1 MFHNKQIY
9 RHMSET
15 DSQTKILTDG
25 LASISKAQARE
36 INEFLDNREA
46 KAISVGDLL
55 KQDYKYFIPNY
66 QRGYR
71 WTSLEVETLLRDI
84 EAASKAKKHCL
95 QPLVLQKREG
105 DKANEYAVIDGQQ
118 RLTTIS
124 IILAWCNQK
133 EKATCERPSIEY
145 ETRTGSLSFLENIM
159 DKTEGDAEANVDF
172 WNMYQAYVC
181 CEEYAKG
188 KENIVS
194 IIKENLLNHCSFIL
208 YIAGEG
214 ENEHEIFKRLNSGK
228 IALTNAE
235 LTKALL
241 LHDRPYEE
249 QLEMA
254 LKWDEMMHFFENDD
268 FWYFICPEP
277 ESEKYQQTRLDFLIE
292 LVAGTES
299 GTGGDRYA
307 SFRALDTT
315 IREGKST
322 ITAKWKE
329 LTKFYHIMRYWYEDV
344 PYQGKK
350 GRSFY
355 HLVGFIIHAKI
366 QEVKKEVKILL
377 TEFENNT
384 KNLFREN
391 CLTWIKNTLSIASK
405 DDLKN
410 KVSELVYGKD
420 NGYISSLLLLMNI
433 ATLEFNAGE
442 NSRYPF
448 ASHIREE
455 WSLEHIRAKNEACNA
470 DRLNKYKALLL
481 KKDKIITETEKEED
495 AWNNCIHA
503 LEDLYE
509 GGDFNYETSFGNL
522 ALLPKNF
529 NSLINNKEHQE
540 KRELIAKACVQTDK
554 NAILPICTRYAFFK
568 YYSPNDDSNI
578 VWDGKNAYDYTEKAI
593 DLIYEYLNPETQ
605 A

>member
-1 MFHNKQIY
+1 
-9 RHMSET
+9 MSEES
-15 DSQTKILTDG
+15 SQTEL
-25 LASISKAQARE
+25 LAARLAGDTEAQARE

-46 KAISVGDLL
+46 KAISVGELL
-55 KQDYKYFIPNY
+55 ERGYEYFIPNY

-71 WTSLEVETLLRDI
+71 WTQLEVETLLNDI
-84 EAASKAKKHCL
+84 EEASAEKKHCL
-95 QPLVLQKREG
+95 QPLVLKKLKEN
-105 DKANEYAVIDGQQ
+105 KYTVIDGQQ

-133 EKATCERPSIEY
+133 EKTTCKRPSIMY
-145 ETRTGSLSFLENIM
+145 ETRTGSLSFLENIK
-159 DKTEGDAEANVDF
+159 DKTKDDADANVDF

-181 CEEYAKG
+181 CEECAKG
-188 KENIVS
+188 EENIVS

-208 YIAGEG
+208 YIAGKG

-299 GTGGDRYA
+299 GIGGDRYA
-307 SFRALDTT
+307 SFRKINKET
-315 IREGKST
+315 RKGKST
-322 ITAKWKE
+322 ITAEWKE
-329 LTKFYHIMRYWYEDV
+329 LIRFYHIMRYWYEDV

-355 HLVGFIIHAKI
+355 HLVGFIIHEKKG
-366 QEVKKEVKILL
+366 VKKLL
-377 TEFENNT
+377 TEFKDNP

-433 ATLEFNAGE
+433 ATLEFNVGE

-448 ASHIREE
+448 AAHVCEK
-455 WSLEHIRAKNEACNA
+455 WSLEHIHARNEKASA
-470 DRLNKYKALLL
+470 DSIKAYLSLVAPDKYPQNEIN
-481 KKDKIITETEKEED
+481 DEDIETRYNECRRKFEQMYV
-495 AWNNCIHA
+495 N
-503 LEDLYE
+503 
-509 GGDFNYETSFGNL
+509 GDFSYETSFGNL
-522 ALLPKNF
+522 ALLPRGF
-529 NSLINNKEHQE
+529 NSSLSNKWYRDKRQQIANNQ
-540 KRELIAKACVQTDK
+540 K

-593 DLIYEYLNPETQ
+593 DLIYEYLNPKP
-605 A
+605 